1 MSKHSAWL
9 VVYDIR
15 DGYRLRKIE
24 RIVESY
30 GKRIQKSVY
39 QINAT
44 EKIVNLAFKEFKSIL
59 ESDDFLLIFPLC
71 EKDLQKREFYGIVKK
86 EKFGKDKESYLI
98 L

>member
-9 VVYDIR
+9 VVYDVR

-30 GKRIQKSVY
+30 GKRIQKSVF

-44 EKIVNLAFKEFKSIL
+44 DKIVNWVFEECKSIL
-59 ESDDFLLIFPLC
+59 DSDDFLLIFPLC